1 MQSKMANRFITA
13 FSGMVLATILGATT
27 AIAAGSAPSVEG
39 EYLKPSAAAT
49 KAAAQLPLKGT
60 LDMQSDFASMEL
72 PAMDAAKIEAA
83 KKSNS
88 VGGTKKSMQIG
99 IARSMRDELPKASAS
114 PTLRWK
120 SIATGGKVAYLRI
133 KSTDAKAIRVGLNVS
148 GAPDGLELRFVGSN
162 NPNQVVALASA
173 GELSTLKD
181 DKGIYWTPMTEG
193 QFQTIEISLPAGAD
207 AAAFKFTVDSVSH
220 IFATPALKFSDA
232 KSVSDCNVDVV
243 CAPQVE
249 GLVNAKNS
257 VAHMTFQSDCGPNNA
272 IGTCICTGT
281 LIADNDPTS
290 QIPYF
295 FGANH
300 CIGTQSVANTLN
312 TYWFFENPTC
322 QNPRTFDV
330 NRSIGTLVSGGA
342 ALLYAD
348 RNSDGA
354 LFQLNRAPP
363 AGAFLLGWDANPIS
377 AGENVTMIHHP
388 DGDPKRISLA
398 VVNNILPS
406 NGVLPDG
413 GRVGLSG
420 SFIIPRYTTGTALG
434 GSSGA
439 GILTPNGS
447 QGNYLLRGGLFG
459 GAATCENRTL
469 TASEGNY
476 DIYSRFDLIF
486 PSIRQFIFK
495 DTTATNYTDIWWGGA
510 AESGWGIQITQH
522 PSNNIFATWYTYD
535 QSGNQLFIIMS
546 GCDLIPFN
554 GSACG
559 GRLYR
564 TTGTP
569 FNTPTFVGANVTQIG
584 TGTFTFT
591 DANNAVFD
599 YTIAASASNATTSIR
614 KFITRFP
621 FGAGFATF
629 PSDNS
634 DIYYK
639 SDASGW
645 GYSLAQHGNESFGV
659 IYHYDEN
666 RNPMFLTMY
675 MPNFN
680 NTSGGAATLFR
691 TRSNGGSHFLTPT
704 WRSSD
709 ISNVPVSGAG
719 NASVSVVPGGLNLT
733 FTVNSNGNN
742 FTQTRALT
750 RVPF

>member
-1 MQSKMANRFITA
+1 MQSKMATRFISV
-13 FSGMVLATILGATT
+13 FSGVVFVTMFAATA
-27 AIAAGSAPSVEG
+27 AIAAGSSGAPSVEG
-39 EYLKPSAAAT
+39 EYAKPNAAAT
-49 KAAAQLPLKGT
+49 KATAQLPLRGT
-60 LDMQSDFASMEL
+60 LDMQSDYASMEL
-72 PAMDAAKIEAA
+72 PAMDLAKIDAA

-99 IARSMRDELPKASAS
+99 IARSMRDELPITNAS

-133 KSTDAKAIRVGLNVS
+133 KSTDAKAIRVGLNVLS
-148 GAPDGLELRFVGSN
+148 APDGLELRFVGSN
-162 NPNQVVALASA
+162 NPNQVVALANA

-193 QFQTIEISLPAGAD
+193 QFQTIELSLPVGAD
-207 AAAFKFTVDSVSH
+207 TAAFKFTVDSVSH
-220 IFATPALKFSDA
+220 IFATPALKFGDA
-232 KSVSDCNVDVV
+232 KSVGDCNVDVV
-243 CAPQVE
+243 CAPQAQ
-249 GLVNAKNS
+249 GFVNAKNS
-257 VAHMTFQSDCGPNNA
+257 VALMTFRSGCGDNGA
-272 IGTCICTGT
+272 IADCICTGT
-281 LIADNDPTS
+281 LINDNDPNS
-290 QIPYF
+290 QVPYF
-295 FGANH
+295 YGANH
-300 CIGTQSVANTLN
+300 CIGTQGVANTLN
-312 TYWFFENPTC
+312 TIWFFENPTC

-330 NRSIGTLVSGGA
+330 NQSIGTLVSGGA

-348 RNSDGA
+348 RNNDGA

-363 AGAFLLGWDANPIS
+363 TGAFFLGWDANVIS
-377 AGENVTMIHHP
+377 LGENITVIHHP
-388 DGDPKRISLA
+388 DGDPKRITLGFVDSFRNDFPGA
-398 VVNNILPS
+398 T
-406 NGVLPDG
+406 
-413 GRVGLSG
+413 G
-420 SFIIPRYTTGTALG
+420 SFISPSYTTGSTFG
-434 GSSGA
+434 GSSGS
-439 GILTPNGS
+439 GILTLSG
-447 QGNYLLRGGLFG
+447 GNYFLRGGLFG
-459 GAATCENRTL
+459 GPAGCSTSGQP
-469 TASEGNY
+469 ASSGNY
-476 DIYSRFDLIF
+476 DYFSRFDLVF

-535 QSGNQLFIIMS
+535 QSGNQLFVIMS

-554 GSACG
+554 GSACS

-591 DANNAVFD
+591 DPNNAIFD
-599 YTIAASASNATTSIR
+599 YTIAASATNATTSIR

-621 FGAGFATF
+621 FGAGFAAF
-629 PSDNS
+629 PNDNS
-634 DIYYK
+634 DIYFK

-645 GYSLAQHGNESFGV
+645 GYSLAQHGGEAFGV

-691 TRSNGGSHFLTPT
+691 TRSNGGSHFLTPS
-704 WRSSD
+704 WRPSD
-709 ISNVPVSGAG
+709 ISNVPVSGSG
-719 NASVSVVPGGLNLT
+719 NAGVSVVSGGLSLT
-733 FTVNSNGNN
+733 FTINSNGNN

>member
-1 MQSKMANRFITA
+1 MQSKMATRFISV
-13 FSGMVLATILGATT
+13 FSGVVFATLFGATA
-27 AIAAGSAPSVEG
+27 AIAAGSSSAPSVEG
-39 EYLKPSAAAT
+39 EYAKPNAAAT

-88 VGGTKKSMQIG
+88 VGGSKKSMQIG
-99 IARSMRDELPKASAS
+99 ISRSMRDELSKSSAS

-162 NPNQVVALASA
+162 NPNQVVALANA

-181 DKGIYWTPMTEG
+181 DQGIYWTPMTEG

-207 AAAFKFTVDSVSH
+207 TAAFKFTVDSVSH
-220 IFATPALKFSDA
+220 IFATPSLKFGDA
-232 KSVSDCNVDVV
+232 KITSDCNVDTI
-243 CAPQVE
+243 CAPQTQ
-249 GLVNAKNS
+249 GFVNAKNS
-257 VAHMTFQSDCGPNNA
+257 VAFMTFQSDCGNGGA
-272 IGTCICTGT
+272 TATCICTGT
-281 LIADNDPTS
+281 LISDNDPNT

-330 NRSIGTLVSGGA
+330 NQSIGTLVTGGA
-342 ALLYAD
+342 ALLFAD

-363 AGAFLLGWDANPIS
+363 AGAFLLGWDANVINV
-377 AGENVTMIHHP
+377 GENISIIHHP
-388 DGDPKRISLA
+388 DGDPKRITLGF
-398 VVNNILPS
+398 VDRFRGGI
-406 NGVLPDG
+406 DG
-413 GRVGLSG
+413 LTG
-420 SFIIPRYTTGTALG
+420 SFISPAYTTGSTAG
-434 GSSGA
+434 GSSGSS
-439 GILTPNGS
+439 ILTQSG
-447 QGNYLLRGGLFG
+447 GNYFLRGGLYG
-459 GAATCENRTL
+459 GPAGCSTSGQP
-469 TASEGNY
+469 ASAGNY
-476 DIYSRFDLIF
+476 DFFSRFDLIF

-495 DTTATNYTDIWWGGA
+495 DATAANYTDIWWGGA

-554 GSACG
+554 GAACG

-569 FNTPTFVGANVTQIG
+569 FNTPTFAGASVTQIG

-591 DANNAVFD
+591 DANNAIFD

-645 GYSLAQHGNESFGV
+645 GYSLAQHGGESFGV

-675 MPNFN
+675 MPTFN
-680 NTSGGAATLFR
+680 NTSGGAATLYR

-709 ISNVPVSGAG
+709 ISNVPASGSG

-742 FTQTRALT
+742 FTQIRALT

>member
-1 MQSKMANRFITA
+1 MQSKMANRFISVFSAVVFAAVFGVTA
-13 FSGMVLATILGATT
+13 
-27 AIAAGSAPSVEG
+27 AIAAGSSSAPSVEG
-39 EYLKPSAAAT
+39 EYAKPSAAAT

-60 LDMQSDFASMEL
+60 LDMQSDFASIAL
-72 PAMDAAKIEAA
+72 PAMNAAKIEAV

-88 VGGTKKSMQIG
+88 VGGNKKSMQIG
-99 IARSMRDELPKASAS
+99 IARLLRDELPAENAS

-207 AAAFKFTVDSVSH
+207 TAAFRFTVDSVSH
-220 IFATPALKFSDA
+220 IFATPSLKFGDA
-232 KSVSDCNVDVV
+232 KSVGDCNVDVI
-243 CAPQVE
+243 CAPPTQ
-249 GLVNAKNS
+249 GFVNAKNS
-257 VAHMTFQSDCGPNNA
+257 VAKMIFQEGSRSFV
-272 IGTCICTGT
+272 CTGT
-281 LIADNDPTS
+281 LLNDNDPNT

-295 FGANH
+295 YSANH
-300 CIGTQSVANTLN
+300 CISTQAVANTLN
-312 TYWFFENPTC
+312 TYWFFDNPTC
-322 QNPRTFDV
+322 ANPRTFDV
-330 NRSIGTLVSGGA
+330 DISISTLVTGGA
-342 ALLYAD
+342 ALLFAD
-348 RNSDGA
+348 LNSDGA

-363 AGAFLLGWDANPIS
+363 VGAFFLGWDSNIIGV
-377 AGENVTMIHHP
+377 GENITVIHHP
-388 DGDPKRISLA
+388 EPDPKRITLG
-398 VVNNILPS
+398 VVDSFRNDFGG
-406 NGVLPDG
+406 GVN
-413 GRVGLSG
+413 G
-420 SFIIPRYTTGTALG
+420 SFISPRYTTGSTFG

-439 GILTPNGS
+439 GILTLSG
-447 QGNYLLRGGLFG
+447 GNYFLRGGLLG
-459 GAATCENRTL
+459 GPAACTNSGQP
-469 TASEGNY
+469 ASADNFDY
-476 DIYSRFDLIF
+476 YSRFDLIF

-495 DTTATNYTDIWWGGA
+495 DVTATNDTDIWWGGP

-522 PSNNIFATWYTYD
+522 ASNNIFATWYTYD
-535 QSGNQLFIIMS
+535 QSGNQLFVIMS

-554 GSACG
+554 GAACS

-569 FNTPTFVGANVTQIG
+569 FNAPTFVGANVTQIG

-591 DANNAVFD
+591 DPNNAIFD

-629 PSDNS
+629 PNDNS
-634 DIYYK
+634 DIYFK

-645 GYSLAQHGNESFGV
+645 GYSLAQHGGEAFGV

-675 MPNFN
+675 MPTFN
-680 NTSGGAATLFR
+680 NTTGGAAILYR
-691 TRSNGGSHFLTPT
+691 TRSNGGSHFLTTT
-704 WRSSD
+704 WRPSD
-709 ISNVPVSGAG
+709 ISNVPLSGSG